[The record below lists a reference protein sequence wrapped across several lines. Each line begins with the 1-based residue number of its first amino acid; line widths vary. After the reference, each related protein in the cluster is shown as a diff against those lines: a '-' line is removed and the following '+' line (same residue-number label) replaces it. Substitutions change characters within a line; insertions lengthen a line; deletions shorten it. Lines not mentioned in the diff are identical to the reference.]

1 MDCGVWLEL
10 TKVDFLNI
18 PSVIQRNTCKIHILN
33 INLGLFDT
41 RLKMNNNEIKK
52 MLESRPEDALV
63 KLDKL
68 VKVYRLW
75 RLCGD
80 CDFSLFSISI

>member
-1 MDCGVWLEL
+1 MELCGIECGEWLEL

-52 MLESRPEDALV
+52 VFASTVSLGLLGQNHEVPH
-63 KLDKL
+63 KLAIQ
-68 VKVYRLW
+68 VSY
-75 RLCGD
+75 
-80 CDFSLFSISI
+80 